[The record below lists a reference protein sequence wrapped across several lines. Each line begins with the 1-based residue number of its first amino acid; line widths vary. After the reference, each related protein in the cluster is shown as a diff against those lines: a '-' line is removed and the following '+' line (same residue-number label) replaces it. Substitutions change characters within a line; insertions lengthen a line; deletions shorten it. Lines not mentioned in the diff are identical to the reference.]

1 MASLPLFKVGA
12 LVIRTLAKP
21 VSKSL
26 RHSALNHPLVS
37 SSLGK
42 VGQASH
48 QVTARL
54 SVWSRGHTVRSVGSL
69 AEDKALERGADIFAE
84 SIVVGVAMS
93 VLIVEY
99 NLQQTRAE
107 DKRRRELAAL
117 EEKDVE
123 MATEIRVLEE
133 R

>member
-1 MASLPLFKVGA
+1 M
-12 LVIRTLAKP
+12 
-21 VSKSL
+21 
-26 RHSALNHPLVS
+26 
-37 SSLGK
+37 
-42 VGQASH
+42 
-48 QVTARL
+48 
-54 SVWSRGHTVRSVGSL
+54 

>member
-12 LVIRTLAKP
+12 LLIRTLAKP

-26 RHSALNHPLVS
+26 RGSAINHPIVS
-37 SSLGK
+37 TSLAK

-54 SVWSRGHTVRSVGSL
+54 SVWSKGYSVRSLGSL
-69 AEDKALERGADIFAE
+69 PQDEAMERGADIFAE
-84 SIVVGVAMS
+84 SVVVGVAVS
-93 VLIVEY
+93 VLVVEY
-99 NLQQTRAE
+99 QLQASRAE
-107 DKRRRELAAL
+107 VKRRRELEAL